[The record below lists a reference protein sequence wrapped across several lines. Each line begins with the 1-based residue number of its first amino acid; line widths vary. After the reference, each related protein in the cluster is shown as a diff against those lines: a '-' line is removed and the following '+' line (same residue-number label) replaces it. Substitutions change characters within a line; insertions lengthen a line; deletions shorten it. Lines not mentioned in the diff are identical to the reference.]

1 MLNTVILMLFLLPT
15 YFLGLVHLHL
25 YVMKKFYTEKKEDI
39 DVNKLREELRNEILN
54 DLQVQT
60 THLEMERKINRDK
73 IDRAQL
79 RLNLDVDK
87 IEFRIKHL
95 AQQVMDKYVLGK
107 YLVPNQDNSFDIVI
121 EDINR
126 KTRQDDMKIIFENLR
141 AIINKDTLYEDLGL
155 LYDLES
161 VKLNEFIIAEYIA
174 PSYNKILDD
183 LIEGYRAKIQT
194 QNALDEQIKAQVKG
208 YEDNQPSDA
217 EKVLTEEINEVYEEK
232 LGNKTSPRNN
242 KEAWNRFLKELE
254 AQGKTLNKYGM
265 II

>member
-1 MLNTVILMLFLLPT
+1 MLNTIILVLFLLPA
-15 YFLGLVHLHL
+15 YFLGLLHLHF
-25 YVMKKFYTEKKEDI
+25 YVMKKFYKEEKPEININELK
-39 DVNKLREELRNEILN
+39 NELRQEILN
-54 DLQVQT
+54 DLQVQA

-79 RLNLDVDK
+79 RLNLDVEK
-87 IEFRIKHL
+87 IEFRVRHL

-126 KTRQDDMKIIFENLR
+126 KTRQEDMKIIFENLR
-141 AIINKDTLYEDLGL
+141 AIINKETLYEDLGL

-174 PSYNKILDD
+174 PVYNKILDD
-183 LIEGYRAKIQT
+183 LIEGYRTKIEA
-194 QNALDEQIKAQVKG
+194 QNALDEQIKSQVQG
-208 YEDNQPSDA
+208 YEKNLPSKA
-217 EKVLTEEINEVYEEK
+217 EMELTEEIDKVHKEK
-232 LGNKTSPRNN
+232 LGNKVNPRSS
-242 KEAWNRFLKELE
+242 KDSWERFLKELE
-254 AQGKTLNKYGM
+254 AQGKSLNKYGM

>member
-1 MLNTVILMLFLLPT
+1 MNTLILVTFLLPA
-15 YFLGLVHLHL
+15 YFLGLLHLHL
-25 YVMKKFYTEKKEDI
+25 YVMKRFYTKETPDI
-39 DVNKLREELRNEILN
+39 DINKLREELRQEVLN
-54 DLQVQT
+54 DLQVQST
-60 THLEMERKINRDK
+60 QLDNERKINRDK

-174 PSYNKILDD
+174 PSYNKMLDD
-183 LIEGYRAKIQT
+183 LIDGYRTKIQA

-208 YEDNQPSDA
+208 YESNQPSEV
-217 EKVLTEEINEVYEEK
+217 EKEFTDEVNKVYEEK
-232 LGNKTSPRNN
+232 LGNKVNPRDN
-242 KEAWNRFLKELE
+242 KQTWNKFLKELE
-254 AQGKTLNKYGM
+254 AQGKTLNRYGM
-265 II
+265 IV